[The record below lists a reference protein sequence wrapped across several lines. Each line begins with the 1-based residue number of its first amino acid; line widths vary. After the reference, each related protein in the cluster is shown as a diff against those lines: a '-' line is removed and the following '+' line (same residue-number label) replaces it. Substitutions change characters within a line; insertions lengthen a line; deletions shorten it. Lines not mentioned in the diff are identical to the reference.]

1 MLAHKPRPQTNN
13 SRRSAFTMVE
23 LLMVMA
29 IIAILAALI
38 LPAIGSA
45 RRSATRAAVQ
55 SDMESIGASITQFKV
70 RFGLEPPSSVTLY
83 APGTSWSDARSRAL
97 VKRLWPQFNFTTSG
111 GLNAAAFNGA
121 TSLTLNGSECLT
133 FFLGGI
139 RGSSGALVGF
149 SKNPREPFAPG
160 GSRDGPFF
168 EFQGG
173 YDNTA
178 RTWSDRLVDN
188 FPANGVPEYL
198 DSIPSQSKP
207 LLYFNSYGGTAYRT
221 DNGTVKAYFQ
231 DGSLKNPYN
240 AKSFQLISPGF
251 DFEYGSGGTLDNEDQ
266 NGNGTLEGDAI
277 PNNGVFTEDVNDNG
291 ILDSGTSQVLG
302 GIRTFEKDNIT
313 NFHTGEL
320 GDKD

>member
-1 MLAHKPRPQTNN
+1 MLAHQQY
-13 SRRSAFTMVE
+13 RSPNHAVRSGFTMVE

-38 LPAIGSA
+38 LPALGSA
-45 RRSATRAAVQ
+45 RRAATRAAVQ

-70 RFGLEPPSSVTLY
+70 RYGLEPPSSITLFS
-83 APGTSWSDARSRAL
+83 PGTSWSDARSRAL
-97 VKRLWPQFNFTTSG
+97 IKRLWPQFDFATSG

-121 TSLTLNGSECLT
+121 ASLTLNGSECLT

-139 RGSSGALVGF
+139 RGASGALVGF
-149 SKNPREPFAPG
+149 SKNPREPFTEG

-173 YDNTA
+173 YNTTA
-178 RTWSDRLVDN
+178 GAWSDRLVDN

-207 LLYFNSYGGTAYRT
+207 ILYFSSYDGVGYRA
-221 DNGTVKAYFQ
+221 DNGTVAAYFK
-231 DGSLKNPYN
+231 DGALKNPYN
-240 AKSFQLISPGF
+240 ANSFQLVSPGF
-251 DFEYGSGGTLDNEDQ
+251 DFEYGQGGTLDNEDTNGDGILQ
-266 NGNGTLEGDAI
+266 TTPVNEDVNGNGL
-277 PNNGVFTEDVNDNG
+277 
-291 ILDSGTSQVLG
+291 LDSGTSQVLSG
-302 GIRTFEKDNIT
+302 NRTFEKDNIT